1 MTEMGILSRLKGKTL
16 LDETHI
22 YETFEKWF
30 GEDAEEVMVELKACI
45 ANAEGDYKR
54 GLIKEY
60 WRKDFLKSF
69 IVMCDLTYQN
79 IGTKERKI
87 KNIIGYVIGDIIF
100 ETSDIIKLNE
110 IMKYL
115 EKPFLFSIDM
125 RFEEELSKSNLISEK
140 LEKKFKAKGYP
151 LSKNANIMKKRDDKW
166 VITDE
171 KKFLVAKEGEKLNI
185 YEESEEFVQWIK
197 DRKNGKVWILDTRID
212 STIEEAISQGL
223 KKEPVKVIQNKKW
236 EMTYGAN
243 AKYDLALFS
252 GVAVSK
258 VEAMLASGI
267 SHTYLHSIL
276 YGSIMLRILMDA
288 LKDDLYLTWLGD
300 EDLFTGSSGVNH
312 FFDGII
318 TLEEKDRENPW
329 LLKCIPTYC
338 SPLDAIESVDAKLI
352 DIGVKKCILFVP
364 MYPSQNALRYT
375 VFTYSQ
381 RKHEILMLYRHDLYN
396 MVEMEENEIKE
407 YLIRKRI

>member
-1 MTEMGILSRLKGKTL
+1 MRIHKHVPSETPLSQTRIHKKFKKWLDDLEEEMETAKGDINGATEAYQR
-16 LDETHI
+16 
-22 YETFEKWF
+22 F
-30 GEDAEEVMVELKACI
+30 
-45 ANAEGDYKR
+45 
-54 GLIKEY
+54 LIKEN
-60 WRKDFLKSF
+60 RKKDFLKTF
-69 IVMCDLTYQN
+69 IVLCDLAFQN
-79 IGTKERKI
+79 IDAEKEKI
-87 KNIIGYVIGDIIF
+87 NQIRDVIGYVIGDIIF
-100 ETSDIIKLNE
+100 ETTDIIKLNK

-115 EKPFLFSIDM
+115 EKTYLFSIDM
-125 RFEEELSKSNLISEK
+125 RFEEELNKSNLISEK

-185 YEESEEFVQWIK
+185 YEESEEFIQWIN
-197 DRKNGKVWILDTRID
+197 DRKNGKVWVLDTSID
-212 STIEEAISQGL
+212 STIEEAISQG
-223 KKEPVKVIQNKKW
+223 KETVKVIPEKNW
-236 EMTYGAN
+236 GMTFEEN

-252 GVAVSK
+252 GVSVSK

-300 EDLFTGSSGVNH
+300 EDLFIGSSGVSH

-318 TLEEKDRENPW
+318 TLEEDDRENPW

-364 MYPSQNALRYT
+364 MYPSQSALRYT
-375 VFTYSQ
+375 VYTYSQ
-381 RKHEILMLYRHDLYN
+381 RKHEILMLYKHDLYN
-396 MVEMEENEIKE
+396 MIEMEKNEVKK
-407 YLIRKRI
+407 YLMEKRIR